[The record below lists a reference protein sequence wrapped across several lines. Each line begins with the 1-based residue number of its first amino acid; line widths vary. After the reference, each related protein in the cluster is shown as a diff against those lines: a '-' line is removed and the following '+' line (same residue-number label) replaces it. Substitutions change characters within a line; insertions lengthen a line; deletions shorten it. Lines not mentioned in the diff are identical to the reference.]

1 MAGDFTPAD
10 GIATAVFLEHG
21 VVSRPLDE
29 ALTRLSHSWDTR
41 RIKATPEV
49 CEVFKR
55 VRVPELVLAMPMDSI
70 KPMKILDLYVADD
83 MSHNSTGIWMMG
95 LLSVWVLRM

>member
-29 ALTRLSHSWDTR
+29 ALTRLSHTWETR

-55 VRVPELVLAMPMDSI
+55 VRVPALVLYNAAGEETASAVG
-70 KPMKILDLYVADD
+70 DLEIIRLVEATIR
-83 MSHNSTGIWMMG
+83 S
-95 LLSVWVLRM
+95 

>member
-10 GIATAVFLEHG
+10 GIATAVFLEHSL
-21 VVSRPLDE
+21 VSRPLDE
-29 ALTRLSHSWDTR
+29 ALTRLSHSWETR

-55 VRVPELVLAMPMDSI
+55 VRVPALILYNAAGEETASAVGDLEIIRLVEATIRS
-70 KPMKILDLYVADD
+70 
-83 MSHNSTGIWMMG
+83 
-95 LLSVWVLRM
+95 

>member
-55 VRVPELVLAMPMDSI
+55 VRVPALVLYNAAGEETASAVG
-70 KPMKILDLYVADD
+70 DLEIIRLVEATIR
-83 MSHNSTGIWMMG
+83 S
-95 LLSVWVLRM
+95 

>member
-1 MAGDFTPAD
+1 MAGDLTPAD

-21 VVSRPLDE
+21 LVSKPLDE
-29 ALTRLSHSWDTR
+29 ALTRLSHTWETR

-55 VRVPELVLAMPMDSI
+55 VRVPALVLYNAAGEETASAVG
-70 KPMKILDLYVADD
+70 DLEIIRLVEATIR
-83 MSHNSTGIWMMG
+83 S
-95 LLSVWVLRM
+95 

>member
-1 MAGDFTPAD
+1 MSGDFTPAD

-55 VRVPELVLAMPMDSI
+55 VRVPALVLYNAAGEETASAVG
-70 KPMKILDLYVADD
+70 DLEIIRLVEATIR
-83 MSHNSTGIWMMG
+83 S
-95 LLSVWVLRM
+95 

>member
-29 ALTRLSHSWDTR
+29 ALTTLSHSWDTR

-55 VRVPELVLAMPMDSI
+55 VRVPALVLYNAAGEETASAVG
-70 KPMKILDLYVADD
+70 DLEIIRLVEATIR
-83 MSHNSTGIWMMG
+83 S
-95 LLSVWVLRM
+95 

>member
-21 VVSRPLDE
+21 LVSKPLDE
-29 ALTRLSHSWDTR
+29 ALTRLSHSWETR

-55 VRVPELVLAMPMDSI
+55 VRVPALVLYNAAGEETASAVG
-70 KPMKILDLYVADD
+70 DLEIIRLVEATIR
-83 MSHNSTGIWMMG
+83 S
-95 LLSVWVLRM
+95 